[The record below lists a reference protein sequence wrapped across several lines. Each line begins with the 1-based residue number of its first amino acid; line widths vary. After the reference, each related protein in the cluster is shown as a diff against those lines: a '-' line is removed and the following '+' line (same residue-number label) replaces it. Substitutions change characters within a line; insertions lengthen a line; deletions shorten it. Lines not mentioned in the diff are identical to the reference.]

1 MINQLSLSQLEH
13 KARIENNDLALIILE
28 KMEEELEESVDD
40 ALQSLQGN
48 DADYSYEVFDAVQAV
63 EFLIDCTWYRLDESR
78 LTKDRIVYM
87 IETLHEDTSCYN
99 NQVKLWKYKG
109 SDCWHLEVSAGQYGE
124 QQDKDKFAAKGFKEA
139 QEQAT
144 KKLVYWIK
152 KGLELNV

>member
-13 KARIENNDLALIILE
+13 KARIENNNLALIILE
-28 KMEEELEESVDD
+28 KMEEELEEAVEN
-40 ALQSLQGN
+40 ALTTN

-63 EFLIDCTWYRLDESR
+63 EFLIDCIWYKVEETKE
-78 LTKDRIVYM
+78 TKDKIIYM
-87 IETLHEDTSCYN
+87 AQGLHEDTSPYN

-109 SDCWHLEVSAGQYGE
+109 SDCWQLEVNAGQYGE

-139 QEQAT
+139 QEQST

>member
-1 MINQLSLSQLEH
+1 MINQLSISQLEH

-28 KMEEELEESVDD
+28 KMEEELEEAVEN
-40 ALQSLQGN
+40 ALTTN

-63 EFLIDCTWYRLDESR
+63 EFLIDCIWYKVEETKE
-78 LTKDRIVYM
+78 TKDKIIYM
-87 IETLHEDTSCYN
+87 AQGLHEDTSPYN
-99 NQVKLWKYKG
+99 NQILLFKSKG
-109 SDCWHLEVSAGQYGE
+109 SDVWRLKVNAGQYGE
-124 QQDKDKFAAKGFKEA
+124 DSEETKFEAKGFKEA

>member
-1 MINQLSLSQLEH
+1 MINQLSISQLEH
-13 KARIENNDLALIILE
+13 KARIENNNLALIILE
-28 KMEEELEESVDD
+28 KMEDELEEAVEN
-40 ALQSLQGN
+40 ALTTN

-78 LTKDRIVYM
+78 LTKGRIIYM

-109 SDCWHLEVSAGQYGE
+109 SDCWHLEVNAGQYGE
-124 QQDKDKFAAKGFKEA
+124 QQDKDKFSAKGFKEA
-139 QEQAT
+139 QELAT

>member
-28 KMEEELEESVDD
+28 KMEEELEEAVEN
-40 ALQSLQGN
+40 ALTTN

-78 LTKDRIVYM
+78 LTKGRIIHM

-109 SDCWHLEVSAGQYGE
+109 L
-124 QQDKDKFAAKGFKEA
+124 
-139 QEQAT
+139 
-144 KKLVYWIK
+144 KKHK
-152 KGLELNV
+152 N

>member
-13 KARIENNDLALIILE
+13 KARIENNELALIILD
-28 KMEEELEESVDD
+28 KMEEEIEEAVENALER
-40 ALQSLQGN
+40 N
-48 DADYSYEVFDAVQAV
+48 DADYSYEVFDAVNAV
-63 EFLIDCTWYRLDESR
+63 EFLIDCTWYKLDETKQ
-78 LTKDRIVYM
+78 TKDRIIYM

-109 SDCWHLEVSAGQYGE
+109 SDCWHLEVNAGRYGE

-152 KGLELNV
+152 KGLELNVDN

>member
-28 KMEEELEESVDD
+28 KMEEELEEAVEN
-40 ALQSLQGN
+40 ALTTN
-48 DADYSYEVFDAVQAV
+48 DADYSYDVFDAVQAV
-63 EFLIDCTWYRLDESR
+63 EFLIDCIWYKVEETKE
-78 LTKDRIVYM
+78 TKDKIVYM
-87 IETLHEDTSCYN
+87 VQGLHEDTSCYN

-124 QQDKDKFAAKGFKEA
+124 QQDKDKFEAKGFKEA

-144 KKLVYWIK
+144 RKLVYWIK
-152 KGLELNV
+152 KGLELNVSN